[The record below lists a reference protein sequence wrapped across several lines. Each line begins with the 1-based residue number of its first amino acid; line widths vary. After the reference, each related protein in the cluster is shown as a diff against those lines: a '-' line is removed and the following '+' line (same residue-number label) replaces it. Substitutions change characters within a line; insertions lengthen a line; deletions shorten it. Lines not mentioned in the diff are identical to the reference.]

1 MSDHQTSRKS
11 LAKKIILSLA
21 AVVVVG
27 ALGTVA
33 YMTTVC
39 PCDRTPG
46 LYLFGDAPDGPVDDW
61 SFANDVPLCTLQVY
75 AGWRPHA
82 INLNCM
88 ATPTGELY
96 LSCSVCDTKYW
107 ASQVQPNE
115 SGRLRLNGIV
125 YPVSINRVTDPA
137 QMDASWTARVKK
149 LQVHGGGPYNPIPP
163 LDAQRNDRWWTF
175 RLTSRS

>member
-1 MSDHQTSRKS
+1 
-11 LAKKIILSLA
+11 
-21 AVVVVG
+21 
-27 ALGTVA
+27 
-33 YMTTVC
+33 
-39 PCDRTPG
+39 
-46 LYLFGDAPDGPVDDW
+46 LFGDAPDGPVDDW

-137 QMDASWTARVKK
+137 QMDASWAARVKK

-175 RLTSRS
+175 RITSRS